1 MRVTLEKKVKA
12 VMHYGVIT
20 VPMDSTAADMC
31 RVMSHNQVSCVAVAN
46 DAREVVGVVSST
58 DIMACG
64 VKSSERDSPAW
75 AEAIMTPSLLAVDAD
90 DSLQLAI
97 EMMVEHH
104 IHRVLVRA
112 DGHVV
117 GILSTSDVVREIGKT
132 VAGKPESVFTRMERF
147 EDGMSGSGE
156 TEVAK
161 ETVFDVMTHG
171 VLMIPPTLTLRETA
185 KVISEK
191 RVHRVIV
198 ASDEGEMIGV
208 VAAIDILKPWTG
220 DHDSVA
226 RDDVIAADVMTQNI
240 EAVEHWRTLDEA
252 MERMAGK
259 HIHALLV
266 LRARGEISGE
276 LAARPIV
283 AAGSVQGVNIPIGL
297 ISATD
302 IVREIGKTMPMQE
315 SHTAHDSQRD
325 RREEES
331 MTWRSILEEEHRLL
345 REVLEAAERECD
357 CIDAS
362 GRCHIE
368 LVTDMI
374 EFFRYFGDGLH
385 DPKEDGLLYSRLR
398 RRGMTRDLGPLEQL
412 LGEHEW
418 SHGQL
423 DVLQDT
429 VEAVR
434 KGDSGL
440 VPQLSTELREYIEVM
455 RRHVDVEETVFFDLV
470 SRHLNQTDLVELSQ
484 EFNVVHDDEAEEG
497 VQAFYERLAH
507 RVLADEREIC
517 G

>member
-1 MRVTLEKKVKA
+1 MRATLEKRVRE

-20 VPMDSTAADMC
+20 VPMDTTAADMC

-75 AEAIMTPSLLAVDAD
+75 AEAIMTSSLLAVDAD
-90 DSLQLAI
+90 DSLQRAI

-104 IHRVLVRA
+104 VHRVVVRA

-117 GILSTSDVVREIGKT
+117 GILSSSDVVREIGKT
-132 VAGKPESVFTRMERF
+132 VEGKPESVFTRLERF

-156 TEVAK
+156 NEVAK

-185 KVISEK
+185 KVLSEK

-198 ASDEGEMIGV
+198 ASDEGDMIGV
-208 VAAIDILKPWTG
+208 VAAIDMLKPWTEDCG
-220 DHDSVA
+220 SVE
-226 RDDVIAADVMTQNI
+226 RDDVIAADVMTEDI
-240 EAVEHWRTLDEA
+240 EAVEHWRTLGEA
-252 MERMAGK
+252 MERMARK

-266 LRARGEISGE
+266 LRARGEISGD

-283 AAGSVQGVNIPIGL
+283 ATGVVQGVNIPIGL

-302 IVREIGKTMPMQE
+302 IVREIGKGMPMPE
-315 SHTAHDSQRD
+315 SHTARDTQRD
-325 RREEES
+325 RREEKS

-345 REVLEAAERECD
+345 GEVLEAAERECD
-357 CIDAS
+357 SIDAS
-362 GRCHIE
+362 GRCHVD

-374 EFFRYFGDGLH
+374 EFFRFFGEGLH
-385 DPKEDGLLYSRLR
+385 DPKEDGLLISRLR
-398 RRGMTRDLGPLEQL
+398 RRGMASEHGL
-412 LGEHEW
+412 LDRLQGEREW

-423 DVLQDT
+423 NVLRDT
-429 VEAVR
+429 VDAIG
-434 KGDSGL
+434 KGNKGL
-440 VPQLSTELREYIEVM
+440 IHQLSAQLREYIAAM
-455 RRHVDVEETVFFDLV
+455 RRHVDVVETELFDAA
-470 SRHLNQTDLVELSQ
+470 SSHLAQEDLDRLTE
-484 EFNVVHDDEAEEG
+484 EFNAVHDGEAEEG